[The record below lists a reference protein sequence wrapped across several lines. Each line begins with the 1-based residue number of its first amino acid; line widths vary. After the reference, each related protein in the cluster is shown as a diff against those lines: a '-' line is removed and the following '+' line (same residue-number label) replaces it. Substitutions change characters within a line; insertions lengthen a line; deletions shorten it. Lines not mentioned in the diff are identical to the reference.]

1 MREKWQSLPQ
11 EYRDIM
17 TEAVKTAT
25 AWCDEANL
33 KQEQEAITFLK
44 EQGLTVIEPD
54 LNAFMEYSENYYLN
68 DKDMVKRLGYGIV
81 SSDKGFE
88 ILMRG
93 IPEWSYGKNAGLSW
107 IL

>member
-1 MREKWQSLPQ
+1 MTSQIVLTGHVIEPMCIAINEEKWQSLPQ

-17 TEAVKTAT
+17 TEAVRTAT

-54 LNAFMEYSENYYLN
+54 LDAFMEYSENYYLN
-68 DKDMVKRLGYGIV
+68 DKDMVKDWDMELYHQIK
-81 SSDKGFE
+81 DLK
-88 ILMRG
+88 
-93 IPEWSYGKNAGLSW
+93 Y
-107 IL
+107 